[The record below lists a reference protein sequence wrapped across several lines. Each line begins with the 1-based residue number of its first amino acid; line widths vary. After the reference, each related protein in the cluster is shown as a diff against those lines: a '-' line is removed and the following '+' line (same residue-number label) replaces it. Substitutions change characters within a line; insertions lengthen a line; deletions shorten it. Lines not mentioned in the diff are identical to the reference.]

1 MSKLRNTIYML
12 GFLSIIF
19 TVSTVFCVVPQKE
32 ISNIENRKLAQ
43 KPKMNIENILNGNY
57 FKEFDSYVNDQIPG
71 RDTFIK
77 YYTKINM
84 DVLKKKKI
92 NDVVIGKDGYLL
104 SYSPYPFDN
113 YKFNNNEQKKEKD
126 SILKSVDNITN
137 LKNYIKTY
145 GGDFYFVGVPNQVSY
160 CKTKYPKYFYN
171 FYDMLSFRDK
181 FMFSKLDENNVKN
194 IDVYKIFSQSGKDD
208 IYFKTDHH
216 CNFDG
221 ALMVYQTIIN
231 KALKQGNIRTLNALK
246 YDDFN
251 VSTLNNKFIGSRN
264 RQLYGLFPNNDKV
277 KIGYPKKPV
286 SYEKFDNGKLD
297 NTINYVPQNLE
308 EAVSYEVY
316 MGGDKPE
323 TIIKT
328 NRKYLDNVL
337 IFGDSYT
344 NAVETLLYLNFN
356 ETRSLDLRYYN
367 KKSLYQYIKE
377 YKPNLVIMLRDDAS
391 YILESGNGKFN

>member
-1 MSKLRNTIYML
+1 MDRWKETI
-12 GFLSIIF
+12 
-19 TVSTVFCVVPQKE
+19 
-32 ISNIENRKLAQ
+32 
-43 KPKMNIENILNGNY
+43 
-57 FKEFDSYVNDQIPG
+57 
-71 RDTFIK
+71 
-77 YYTKINM
+77 
-84 DVLKKKKI
+84 
-92 NDVVIGKDGYLL
+92 
-104 SYSPYPFDN
+104 
-113 YKFNNNEQKKEKD
+113 
-126 SILKSVDNITN
+126 
-137 LKNYIKTY
+137 
-145 GGDFYFVGVPNQVSY
+145 
-160 CKTKYPKYFYN
+160 
-171 FYDMLSFRDK
+171 
-181 FMFSKLDENNVKN
+181 
-194 IDVYKIFSQSGKDD
+194 
-208 IYFKTDHH
+208 
-216 CNFDG
+216 
-221 ALMVYQTIIN
+221 IIN

-264 RQLYGLFPNNDKV
+264 RQLYGLFPNNDKI

-356 ETRSLDLRYYN
+356 ETRSLDLRYYH

-377 YKPNLVIMLRDDAS
+377 YKPNLVIMLRDNGS
-391 YILESGNGKFN
+391 YTLESGNGKFN

>member
-160 CKTKYPKYFYN
+160 YKNKYPKYFYN
-171 FYDMLSFRDK
+171 YSDMLAFRDK
-181 FMFSKLDENNVKN
+181 FMFSKLNENDVKN
-194 IDVYKIFSQSGKDD
+194 INMYEIFKQSGKDY

-216 CNFDG
+216 YNFDG
-221 ALMVYQTIIN
+221 ALMVYQAIIN

-251 VSTLNNKFIGSRN
+251 VSILNNKFIGSRN
-264 RQLYGLFPNNDKV
+264 RQLYGLFPNNDKI
-277 KIGYPKKPV
+277 KIGYPKKSV
-286 SYEKFDNGKLD
+286 SYEKFDNGILD
-297 NTINYVPQNLE
+297 NTINYVPQNPK
-308 EAVSYEVY
+308 EADSYEVY

-328 NRKYLDNVL
+328 NRNYLDNVL

-377 YKPNLVIMLRDDAS
+377 YKPNLVIMLRDNGS
-391 YILESGNGKFN
+391 YTLESGNGKFN